1 MTSPA
6 RPELADV
13 DVLRGLL
20 YAHDRANANTAV
32 LHQASAT
39 LDAVVETLIAEGVLD
54 AAALDERRQAARER
68 RERQFFERGM
78 AVALQEFDVG
88 KYEFEADAEIDCD
101 SRLELCGAAC
111 CKLPLALSRE
121 DVEEGVLR
129 WELGR
134 PYMIAQGSDGYC
146 VHMDRCTHRCG
157 VYDQRPIPCRG
168 YDCRNDDRIWLDFER
183 RIVNPAI
190 REPDWPAS
198 LQADPI
204 LEPEGGG

>member
-1 MTSPA
+1 MTDAP
-6 RPELADV
+6 RPGLADV

-39 LDAVVETLIAEGVLD
+39 LDAVVEVLIAEGLLD
-54 AAALDERRQAARER
+54 PEALEQRREAAGER
-68 RERQFFERGM
+68 RERQFYERGM

-88 KYEFEADAEIDCD
+88 KHEFEGGAEIDCD
-101 SRLELCGAAC
+101 RRIELCGAAC

-129 WELGR
+129 WDLGR
-134 PYMIAQGSDGYC
+134 PYMIAQGADGYC
-146 VHMDRCTHRCG
+146 VHMDTGTHRCG
-157 VYDQRPIPCRG
+157 VYDHRPIPCRG
-168 YDCRNDDRIWLDFER
+168 YDCRHDSRIWLDFDR

-190 REPDWPAS
+190 HELGWPAT
-198 LQADPI
+198 LQADAAA
-204 LEPEGGG
+204 EAEQG